1 MRTLGRRSE
10 AGRPTP
16 CREVIAGGDC
26 LTTSLGRRQGLTRG
40 SPSIKMRRTMG
51 RNDNRRTLKMRR
63 KKSQAKLK
71 ARIKRKIDTARA
83 AKKPA
88 APSKKK

>member
-1 MRTLGRRSE
+1 
-10 AGRPTP
+10 
-16 CREVIAGGDC
+16 
-26 LTTSLGRRQGLTRG
+26 
-40 SPSIKMRRTMG
+40 MG
-51 RNDNRRTLKMRR
+51 RGDNRQTAKMKR

-71 ARIKRKIDTARA
+71 ARIKRKIETAKA